1 MKFWMRYIKT
11 SGRVPSYRLYW
22 VIRKPQPKEVTK

>member
-11 SGRVPSYRLYW
+11 SGRVQSYRLYLA
-22 VIRKPQPKEVTK
+22 IRKPQPKELIR